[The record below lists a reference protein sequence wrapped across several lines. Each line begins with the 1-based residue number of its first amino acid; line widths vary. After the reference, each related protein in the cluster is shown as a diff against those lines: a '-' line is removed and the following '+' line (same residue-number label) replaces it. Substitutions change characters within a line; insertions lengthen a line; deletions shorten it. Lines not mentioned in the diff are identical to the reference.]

1 MHAEGAGPSEPTGAD
16 DHPGHRG
23 YARDEP
29 VAAQLDRNYGE
40 LLQETRVVQTG
51 VQILFAFLLTIPF
64 QSAFGALD
72 DAQRAVYV
80 STLLSAA
87 VSVVLLIAPVA
98 THRMLFRRGLKD
110 TLVRVTARLA
120 AGGLI
125 FLAVSILGA
134 VGLIV
139 DVVVGDVAAV
149 VITVVL
155 AALVGTLWLLVP
167 RRLRRDIDRT
177 PGRAA
182 PDGRVEND
190 HHGNLHGPRVAGTP
204 DATASPKGADPSS
217 AVG

>member
-1 MHAEGAGPSEPTGAD
+1 
-16 DHPGHRG
+16 
-23 YARDEP
+23 
-29 VAAQLDRNYGE
+29 
-40 LLQETRVVQTG
+40 

-64 QSAFGALD
+64 QSSFDTLD
-72 DAQRAVYV
+72 DAQRAVYLI
-80 STLLSAA
+80 TLLSAA

-139 DVVVGDVAAV
+139 DIVVGDVAAV

-167 RRLRRDIDRT
+167 SRLRRNIDTT

-190 HHGNLHGPRVAGTP
+190 HHGNRHRPRGAGTP
-204 DATASPKGADPSS
+204 DATASPKRADPS
-217 AVG
+217 